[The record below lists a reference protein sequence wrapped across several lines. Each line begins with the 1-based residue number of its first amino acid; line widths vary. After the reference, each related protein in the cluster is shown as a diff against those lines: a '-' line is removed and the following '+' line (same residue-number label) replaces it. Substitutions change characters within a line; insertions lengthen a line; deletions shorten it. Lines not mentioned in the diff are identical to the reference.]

1 VNIQLWGKE
10 NLKQIKKWRRV
21 YIYAKN
27 SIPPNCLGIYIYIYI
42 YKKKRKRKSQIY
54 IILTRGSNRGTC
66 FSQ

>member
-27 SIPPNCLGIYIYIYI
+27 GIPPNCLGIYIY
-42 YKKKRKRKSQIY
+42 KKKKEKEKKKPDIY
-54 IILTRGSNRGTC
+54 HSN
-66 FSQ
+66 SWK